1 MDVIIPSSDSSKA
14 FISPG
19 FDTLRPSGTS
29 AGVADLLG
37 NPAVAP
43 AMSVNRRRSASDTLS
58 PENVMVINPR
68 LAP

>member
-1 MDVIIPSSDSSKA
+1 MIILSSDSSKA

-19 FDTLRPSGTS
+19 FDTLRRSGTS

-43 AMSVNRRRSASDTLS
+43 AMSVNRRSSVSDTLS
-58 PENVMVINPR
+58 PENVTVTNPR